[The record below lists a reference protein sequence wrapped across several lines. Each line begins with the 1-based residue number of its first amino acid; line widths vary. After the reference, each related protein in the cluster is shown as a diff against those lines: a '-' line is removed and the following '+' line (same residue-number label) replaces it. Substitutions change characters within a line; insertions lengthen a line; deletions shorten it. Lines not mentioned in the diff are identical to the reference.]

1 MHPIELQHL
10 TKRYGELHA
19 LRDVNLQIPKGAI
32 FGFLGPNGAGKTT
45 AIRILL
51 GLLRATEGMGSI
63 LGMDCWRMATTI
75 HQRVGYLPGDIRLYE
90 WMRGRAFLQYCNAAR
105 GGGHDREI
113 ARLRERFELDMERKI
128 GEYSRGMKQKLGLI
142 QAMLHRPE
150 ILILDEPTTALDPLV
165 QQTLYEELRLFAGE
179 GRTVLFSSHTLSEV
193 EQLCDRVA
201 IIRAGSIIENNT
213 IEALRGRALR
223 RIEFRLKSGH
233 LDSAKIPEGLTLQPG
248 LNGLASARWR
258 GGVEGL
264 LPWLMQIGIED
275 LSISPPSL
283 EDLFTEYYK

>member
-19 LRDVNLQIPKGAI
+19 LADVNLQVPQGAI
-32 FGFLGPNGAGKTT
+32 FGFLGPNGAGKST

-51 GLLRATEGMGSI
+51 GLLRATDGHGRI
-63 LGMDCWRMATTI
+63 LGMDCSRQATKI
-75 HQRVGYLPGDIRLYE
+75 HRRVGYLPGDIRLYE
-90 WMRGRAFLQYCNAAR
+90 WMRGRAFLQYCNDAR
-105 GGGHDREI
+105 GGGHEAEI
-113 ARLRERFELDMERKI
+113 ARLRERFELDAERKI

-165 QQTLYEELRLFAGE
+165 QQTLYEELREVSRA

-201 IIRAGSIIENNT
+201 IIRAGRIIENNT
-213 IEALRGRALR
+213 IEALRTRALR
-223 RIEFRLKSGH
+223 RIEFRLKGGH
-233 LDSAKIPEGLTLQPG
+233 LEQDKVPEGLTLQPG
-248 LNGLASARWR
+248 LNGFVSARWR

-264 LPWLMQIGIED
+264 LPWLIQIGIED